1 MSLLSYHPLT
11 YSLSDPPMHTRNNLL
26 ALTHTHS
33 LAHLLTRTLTHS
45 HATHTLAHL
54 LFIPKGLAYGL
65 ITSVN
70 NFGLALFPIIVASI
84 FNYSKSRYIPN
95 CEYFFIFV
103 SSAAFIIGIYLNY
116 LDSKNGNVLN
126 SPSAPTSPVQEGILH
141 SPSKSE
147 LYADIEND
155 GRNFDSEEY
164 LITDRNAFKKS
175 AI

>member
-1 MSLLSYHPLT
+1 M
-11 YSLSDPPMHTRNNLL
+11 
-26 ALTHTHS
+26 
-33 LAHLLTRTLTHS
+33 
-45 HATHTLAHL
+45 
-54 LFIPKGLAYGL
+54 
-65 ITSVN
+65 N

-84 FNYSKSRYIPN
+84 FNHSKSRYIPN
-95 CEYFFIFV
+95 CEYFFISV
-103 SSAAFIIGIYLNY
+103 SSAAFFIGIYLNY

-126 SPSAPTSPVQEGILH
+126 SPSAPTAPIQEGILH

-164 LITDRNAFKKS
+164 LITDRNAFKNS